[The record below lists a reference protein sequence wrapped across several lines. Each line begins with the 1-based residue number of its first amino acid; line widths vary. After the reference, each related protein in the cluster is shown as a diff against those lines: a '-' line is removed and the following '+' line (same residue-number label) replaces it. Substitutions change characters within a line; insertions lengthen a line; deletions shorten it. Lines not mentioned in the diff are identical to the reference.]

1 MINTLSVTSD
11 LLTAERDILSRV
23 ALGGPLKD
31 VLRDIVLLVEKPAGG
46 ELLASVLLT
55 TDDGKHLTQ
64 GAAPSLPCD
73 YNDAIEGIA
82 VGLGI
87 GSCGTSAHTGSPV
100 IVSDIATDPLW
111 ADFRKLAL
119 SHNLHSC
126 WSMPIR
132 AADGRVLGTFANYY
146 REPRKPSERDLEVIG
161 MVSRTAA
168 IAIERSQ
175 NEKARDRAE
184 EQRMLLLRELNH
196 RVKNVFALADSML
209 AMTARTATSAEQL
222 SSTVRGRLR
231 ALGRAHDL
239 VQPTFSAEHVAYAPD
254 VPLRQIIGDILAPYT
269 DAATDRVA
277 FVGTDDVRIRA
288 DHITS
293 VALVLHELATNAA
306 KYGSLSSEEGRLVVA
321 CTTGETM
328 QIMWSER
335 GGPVVRAPTSKGFGS
350 TLIQRT
356 ITGMRG
362 EICYTWSPDGLD
374 ITICLPINTI
384 SASPDRTSLS

>member
-1 MINTLSVTSD
+1 M
-11 LLTAERDILSRV
+11 
-23 ALGGPLKD
+23 
-31 VLRDIVLLVEKPAGG
+31 
-46 ELLASVLLT
+46 LASVLLT

-100 IVSDIATDPLW
+100 IVSDISTDPLW

-196 RVKNVFALADSML
+196 RVK
-209 AMTARTATSAEQL
+209 TSRA
-222 SSTVRGRLR
+222 GR
-231 ALGRAHDL
+231 
-239 VQPTFSAEHVAYAPD
+239 F
-254 VPLRQIIGDILAPYT
+254 
-269 DAATDRVA
+269 DA
-277 FVGTDDVRIRA
+277 
-288 DHITS
+288 
-293 VALVLHELATNAA
+293 
-306 KYGSLSSEEGRLVVA
+306 
-321 CTTGETM
+321 
-328 QIMWSER
+328 W
-335 GGPVVRAPTSKGFGS
+335 P
-350 TLIQRT
+350 
-356 ITGMRG
+356 
-362 EICYTWSPDGLD
+362 
-374 ITICLPINTI
+374 
-384 SASPDRTSLS
+384 

>member
-11 LLTAERDILSRV
+11 LLTAERDILARV

-31 VLRDIVLLVEKPAGG
+31 VLRDIVLLAERPAGG

-55 TDDGKHLTQ
+55 TEDGKRLIH
-64 GAAPSLPCD
+64 GAGPSLPCD
-73 YNDAIEGIA
+73 YNDAIDGIA
-82 VGLGI
+82 IGPGV
-87 GSCGTSAHTGSPV
+87 GSCGTSAHSGSPV
-100 IVSDIATDPLW
+100 IVNDIATDPLW
-111 ADFRKLAL
+111 ANFRKLAL
-119 SHNLHSC
+119 AHHLHAC

-132 AADGRVLGTFANYY
+132 AADGRILGTFANYY

-175 NEKARDRAE
+175 HEQARERAE

-239 VQPTFSAEHVAYAPD
+239 VQPTFSLEHVAYAPD
-254 VPLRQIIGDILAPYT
+254 VPLRQIIGDILAPYMEATT
-269 DAATDRVA
+269 DHVV

-288 DHITS
+288 DNITS
-293 VALVLHELATNAA
+293 VALILHELATNAA
-306 KYGSLSSEEGRLVVA
+306 KYGSLSTEEGRLVVA
-321 CTTGETM
+321 CTTAETV

-335 GGPVVRAPTSKGFGS
+335 GGPVCTAPSHKGFGS

-356 ITGMRG
+356 VDNMRG
-362 EICYTWSPDGLD
+362 EICYNWSPDGLD
-374 ITICLPINTI
+374 ITISLPINIT
-384 SASPDRTSLS
+384 SASA